1 VNAADLFRFLRR
13 LASQNL
19 GMKVVALAL
28 AVAAWWFVAGESKV
42 LVSFT
47 IPLEIRNVPK
57 GMTVTNKPERQVEV
71 RLSGASS
78 LLSGIRPSEITA
90 AVDLSAGRSGRQ
102 YLTMEDRSVKVPPG
116 IKLQRIYP
124 SSIEVI
130 LDRTERRMVAVTA
143 RIGGGA
149 AVRKRVAKVEI
160 DPPSVEIDPPSVEVE
175 ALSEEFARMPVLYV
189 EEVVPDRTDGVYS
202 TIVRVETREAHAKI
216 VGNPNVRVKIEFRK

>member
-1 VNAADLFRFLRR
+1 MNAPDLFRLLRR

-57 GMTVTNKPERQVEV
+57 GMTVTNKAERQVEV
-71 RLSGASS
+71 RLSGPSS
-78 LLSGIRPSEITA
+78 LLSGMRPSEITA
-90 AVDLSAGRSGRQ
+90 AVDLTAGHAGRQ
-102 YLTMEDRSVKVPPG
+102 YFTLDDRAVKVPPG
-116 IKLQRIYP
+116 IKMQRIYP

-130 LDRTERRMVAVTA
+130 LDRTERRMIAVTA

-149 AVRKRVAKVEI
+149 AVRKRIAK
-160 DPPSVEIDPPSVEVE
+160 VEIDPPSVEVE
-175 ALSEEFARMPVLYV
+175 ALPEEFARMPVVYT
-189 EEVVPDRTDGVYS
+189 EEVVPDRTEGAYS
-202 TIVRVETREAHAKI
+202 AIVRVETREAHAKI
-216 VGNPNVRVKIEFRK
+216 VGNPNVRVKVEFRK

>member
-1 VNAADLFRFLRR
+1 MNAPDLFRLLRR

-42 LVSFT
+42 LVSYT

-57 GMTVTNKPERQVEV
+57 GMTVTNKAERQVEV
-71 RLSGASS
+71 RLSGPSS
-78 LLSGIRPSEITA
+78 LLSGMRPSEITA
-90 AVDLSAGRSGRQ
+90 AVDLTAGHAGRQ
-102 YLTMEDRSVKVPPG
+102 YFTLDDRAVKAPPG
-116 IKLQRIYP
+116 IKVQRIYP

-130 LDRTERRMVAVTA
+130 LDRTERRIVSVTA

-149 AVRKRVAKVEI
+149 SVRKRIAKVEI
-160 DPPSVEIDPPSVEVE
+160 DPPSVEIE
-175 ALSEEFARMPVLYV
+175 ALPEEFARMPVVYT
-189 EEVVPDRTDGVYS
+189 EEVVPDRTEGAYS
-202 TIVRVETREAHAKI
+202 AIVRVETREAHAKI